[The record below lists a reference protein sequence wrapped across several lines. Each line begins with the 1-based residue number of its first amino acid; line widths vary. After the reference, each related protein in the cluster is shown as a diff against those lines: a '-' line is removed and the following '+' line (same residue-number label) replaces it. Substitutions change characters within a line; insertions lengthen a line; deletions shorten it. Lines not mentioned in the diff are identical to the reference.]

1 MACNSQTVFLPLG
14 KLSSSNYTRKTMRVY
29 SILQSPRPCEDTSS
43 DHSAMT
49 SIASRIETSTRREID
64 LGPMVT
70 KRTLTKRLMEAE
82 DRKFCGN
89 GKFGSYGGRFVPE
102 TLITCLNGL
111 EDEFNSALRDTT
123 FQEELATALRDY
135 VGRETPLYF
144 AQRLTDHYK
153 NRNGEGPEIYLKRE
167 DLNHGGAH
175 KINNAIAQAML
186 AKRMGLK
193 SIITATGAGQHG
205 VATAAACAKLSLEC
219 TILMGSLDMERQSSN
234 VVLMNLLGAKV
245 KVVEGNFKDACSEA
259 VREWVGNLDTSYYLA
274 GTAVGPHPCPTMV
287 REFQSIIGKET
298 RKQAMEKWGGKPDVL
313 VACVGTG
320 SNALGLFHEF
330 LKDEDV
336 RLIGVEGGGSG
347 IDSGRH
353 SATLVTGE
361 VGVYHGAM
369 SYLLQDDEGQ
379 IVGPHSIAVGLEC
392 PGVSPELSFLKEIGR
407 AEFYTVTDQDAV
419 NGAGSIVTVINFVI
433 DYLAAY
439 KRLCR
444 LEGIF
449 PALEASHALA
459 FLDKLC
465 PTLPNGTKVV
475 VNVSGRGD
483 KDASTVFKYE
493 LDSSMGRCMC

>member
-1 MACNSQTVFLPLG
+1 MACNSQSVFLPSG
-14 KLSSSNYTRKTMRVY
+14 KLSSSNYKMKTMRVK
-29 SILQSPRPCEDTSS
+29 SVLQPPRPAVDPSTASAVTSM
-43 DHSAMT
+43 AK
-49 SIASRIETSTRREID
+49 SRLETFTKGLLGG
-64 LGPMVT
+64 LGPVVVT
-70 KRTLTKRLMEAE
+70 KQSLTKRIMEE
-82 DRKFCGN
+82 EERKSCGN
-89 GKFGSYGGRFVPE
+89 GKFGCYGGRFVPE
-102 TLITCLNGL
+102 TLVTCLNGL
-111 EDEFNSALRDTT
+111 EAEFNSVLRDPA
-123 FQEELATALRDY
+123 FQEELATALRDF
-135 VGRETPLYF
+135 VGRETPLYY
-144 AQRLTDHYK
+144 AQQLTNHYK
-153 NRNGEGPEIYLKRE
+153 NGDGEGPEIYLKRE

-175 KINNAIAQAML
+175 KINNAVAQAML
-186 AKRMGLK
+186 AKRMGRK
-193 SIITATGAGQHG
+193 SVVTATGAGQHG

-245 KVVEGNFKDACSEA
+245 KVVEGNFKDATSEA
-259 VREWVGNLDTSYYLA
+259 IREWVGNLETSYYLA

-313 VACVGTG
+313 IACVGTG

-336 RLIGVEGGGSG
+336 RLIGIEGGGSG
-347 IDSGRH
+347 IDNGKH
-353 SATLVTGE
+353 SATLVRGE

-369 SYLLQDDEGQ
+369 SYLLQDEEGQ
-379 IVGPHSIAVGLEC
+379 IVGAHSIAAGLEY

-407 AEFYTVTDQDAV
+407 AEFYTVTDQEAV
-419 NGAGSIVTVINFVI
+419 N
-433 DYLAAY
+433 AY

-459 FLDKLC
+459 FLEKLC

-475 VNVSGRGD
+475 VNISGRGD

-493 LDSSMGRCMC
+493 LESMDRCASAN